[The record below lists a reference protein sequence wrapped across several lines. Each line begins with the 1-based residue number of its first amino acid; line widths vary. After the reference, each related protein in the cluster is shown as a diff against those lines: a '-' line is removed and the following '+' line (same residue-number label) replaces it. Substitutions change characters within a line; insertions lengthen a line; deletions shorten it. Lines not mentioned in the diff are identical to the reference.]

1 MNPVLELIEMPN
13 GEICLRR
20 PGEGDEPLVCIRFS
34 DESASYLGGS
44 RLEVARA
51 MIQAGMEAAD
61 HVIEGEQPETE
72 ELMPQS
78 QTVH

>member
-1 MNPVLELIEMPN
+1 MINPVLELVEMPN

-20 PGEGDEPLVCIRFS
+20 PGEPGEPLVCIRFS
-34 DESASYLGGS
+34 DESLSYLGGS

-61 HVIEGEQPETE
+61 GAVESELPEA
-72 ELMPQS
+72 ELPATRH
-78 QTVH
+78 TVH